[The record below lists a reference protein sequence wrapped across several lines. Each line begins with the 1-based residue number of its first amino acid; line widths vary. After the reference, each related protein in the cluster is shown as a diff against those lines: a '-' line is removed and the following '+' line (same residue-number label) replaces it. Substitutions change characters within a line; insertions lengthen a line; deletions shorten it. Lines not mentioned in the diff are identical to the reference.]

1 MLTFAREAFYSSAA
15 AAAAAAAV
23 LIKINRDGRGRTGTS
38 LSLGA
43 RVARR
48 AMGRHDLGSR
58 DFVNGQEMTLENR
71 DDSISEKFSH
81 IFGNEM
87 RWL

>member
-15 AAAAAAAV
+15 AAAAAV
-23 LIKINRDGRGRTGTS
+23 LIKINRDGQWAP

-48 AMGRHDLGSR
+48 TMGRHDLGSR